1 MPEKKPVLILV
12 GDFRICGFDTFKY
25 ENFRTWFVIERG
37 ALIKD
42 VVEKT
47 LDIVREYCVQNRDV
61 IVKIA
66 FGVTEYTKF
75 ESINGK
81 RFLRFHS
88 VKSRSVIGK
97 LKSFKDKIKSIRPQT
112 VVGFITVPTL
122 SFRNY
127 QDFRITEKYHK
138 SKANIGFSDEDLQND
153 QRKLDVELIGLN
165 ADIKLENS
173 RKQSGLLKGCFTISW
188 HNSISRESRRK
199 RRSGSRKVVRNDFK
213 ELYDGLHATRTLK
226 RKWHKQLL
234 KCATSELKLIKHNLK
249 TTKVTVKV

>member
-97 LKSFKDKIKSIRPQT
+97 LKSFKDKIKSIRP
-112 VVGFITVPTL
+112 
-122 SFRNY
+122 
-127 QDFRITEKYHK
+127 
-138 SKANIGFSDEDLQND
+138 
-153 QRKLDVELIGLN
+153 
-165 ADIKLENS
+165 
-173 RKQSGLLKGCFTISW
+173 
-188 HNSISRESRRK
+188 
-199 RRSGSRKVVRNDFK
+199 
-213 ELYDGLHATRTLK
+213 
-226 RKWHKQLL
+226 
-234 KCATSELKLIKHNLK
+234 
-249 TTKVTVKV
+249 

>member
-61 IVKIA
+61 IVKIVC
-66 FGVTEYTKF
+66 GVNEYTKF
-75 ESINGK
+75 ESMNGK

-97 LKSFKDKIKSIRPQT
+97 LKSFKGKIKSIRPQT
-112 VVGFITVPTL
+112 VVGFITVPIL

-127 QDFRITEKYHK
+127 QDYRITEKYHK
-138 SKANIGFSDEDLQND
+138 SKGKSRTNIGFSDEDLQND
-153 QRKLDVELIGLN
+153 QGKLNVELIGLN
-165 ADIKLENS
+165 ADIKLENA

-188 HNSISRESRRK
+188 HNS
-199 RRSGSRKVVRNDFK
+199 KVVRNDFK

-234 KCATSELKLIKHNLK
+234 KCGTSELKLIKQHNLK